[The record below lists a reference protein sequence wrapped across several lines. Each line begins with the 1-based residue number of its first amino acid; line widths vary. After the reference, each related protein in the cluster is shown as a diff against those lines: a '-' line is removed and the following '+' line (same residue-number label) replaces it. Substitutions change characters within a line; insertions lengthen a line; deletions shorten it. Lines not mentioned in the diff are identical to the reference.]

1 MSTTNPCLIP
11 AAGTQVGQVAKL
23 SEEQEGAHRQDE
35 KEGVVVVSQSRI
47 NAPPTDK

>member
-1 MSTTNPCLIP
+1 MSTTNPPLIP

-35 KEGVVVVSQSRI
+35 KEGAVVDFQSRI
-47 NAPPTDK
+47 NALPTDR